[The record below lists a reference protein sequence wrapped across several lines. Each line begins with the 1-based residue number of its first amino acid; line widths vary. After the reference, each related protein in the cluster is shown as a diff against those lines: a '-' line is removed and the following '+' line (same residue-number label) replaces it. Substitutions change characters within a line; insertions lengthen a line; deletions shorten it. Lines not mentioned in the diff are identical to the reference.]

1 MGKINRMTVED
12 KINCFVL
19 RTDYQL
25 TYREIAEWMTSDG
38 RRFTS
43 QALHAM
49 MQNTTNVAVTDGVI
63 MAYLEDNSA
72 ADEAKSMTSDDKLRC
87 FTLLVADNC
96 VYTEAAE
103 IMAKEGR
110 MFTPQALYAMM
121 LNATDGGAK
130 RDRIHN
136 RKLRRWLFENRKT
149 EADLA
154 GACGVDKPVMDA
166 ALHGANNYI
175 PVAIA
180 EKILAVTGLDL
191 GRPASKG

>member
-1 MGKINRMTVED
+1 
-12 KINCFVL
+12 
-19 RTDYQL
+19 
-25 TYREIAEWMTSDG
+25 
-38 RRFTS
+38 
-43 QALHAM
+43 
-49 MQNTTNVAVTDGVI
+49 
-63 MAYLEDNSA
+63 
-72 ADEAKSMTSDDKLRC
+72 
-87 FTLLVADNC
+87 
-96 VYTEAAE
+96 
-103 IMAKEGR
+103 MAKEGR

-175 PVAIA
+175 PVAIT